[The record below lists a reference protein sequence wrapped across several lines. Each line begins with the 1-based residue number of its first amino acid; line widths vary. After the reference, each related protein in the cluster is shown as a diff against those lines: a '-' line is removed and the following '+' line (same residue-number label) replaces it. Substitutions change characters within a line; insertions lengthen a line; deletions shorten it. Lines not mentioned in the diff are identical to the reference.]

1 MLKKIVREIV
11 PNMPTS
17 DGAGV
22 RLQRCIGTP
31 RLKTL
36 DPFLMLDEIKSDK
49 AGDYIEGFPDHP
61 HRGFETVTYLLHGNM
76 LHQDHKGNSGNL
88 VSGSI
93 QWMTAGRGII
103 HSETPQQKDGLM
115 WGFQLWVN
123 LPAAEKMKDPRYQDI
138 SPDRIPE
145 VKLDD
150 KGSIVR
156 VLAGQFGGATGPVE
170 GISRKPTFLDVR
182 LKSGGSFSTTIPK
195 NFTTFLYVYD
205 GSIQINEGDSQKT
218 SAAGHVI
225 VFESSQEEVDEELSV
240 SIPEGGHGSFL
251 CLAGKPIGEP
261 IAWRGPFVMN
271 TWEEIGQAYTDYA
284 NGRF

>member
-1 MLKKIVREIV
+1 MLKKVIRDIVS
-11 PNMPTS
+11 NTPTS

-22 RLQRCIGTP
+22 RLFRAIGTSK
-31 RLKTL
+31 LKTL

-49 AGDYIEGFPDHP
+49 ADDYIEGFPDHP

-123 LPAAEKMKDPRYQDI
+123 LPAAEKMKEPKYQDI
-138 SPDRIPE
+138 PPERVPE
-145 VKLDD
+145 VKLDER
-150 KGSIVR
+150 GSYVR
-156 VLAGQFGGATGPVE
+156 VLAGQFDGAVGPVE
-170 GISRKPTFLDVR
+170 GISRNPTFLDVR
-182 LKSGGSFSTTIPK
+182 LKSEGSFRAIIPK
-195 NFTTFLYVYD
+195 NFTSFLYVYD
-205 GSIQINEGDSQKT
+205 GSIEIQQNGSARTCT
-218 SAAGHVI
+218 SGHTV
-225 VFESSQEEVDEELSV
+225 VFESSKEEVEEEIAV
-240 SIPEGGHGSFL
+240 SIPAGGHGSFL
-251 CLAGKPIGEP
+251 CLAGRPIGEP

-271 TWEEIGQAYTDYA
+271 TWEEIGQAYSDYA
-284 NGRF
+284 SGRF